1 MITQKQIKRPNNG
14 KKRINTRVDFTPM
27 VDMMMLLLTFFMFC
41 TTLSRP
47 QVMDIAMP
55 TKDIPKDTPPDTPDS
70 RAITF
75 ILAENNKVY
84 YYEGRPNYDDYTS
97 LKEINYT
104 QLRNVVLQKNKQI
117 VQQVNNLN
125 KKKKAKQ
132 ISDEE
137 YNTTMKEIK
146 KDKQGAVATI
156 KPTKD
161 AIFQNLVDVLDEM
174 AICSIGRYAVMD
186 MLEADEFLIK
196 NYETKGLYA
205 QGNVAK

>member
-1 MITQKQIKRPNNG
+1 MITKKQIKRPNNG

-174 AICSIGRYAVMD
+174 AICSVGRYAVMD

>member
-1 MITQKQIKRPNNG
+1 MITKRKIRRPKNG
-14 KKRINTRVDFTPM
+14 KKRTNTRVDFTPM

-55 TKDIPKDTPPDTPDS
+55 TKDIPIDTPPDTPDS

-84 YYEGRPNYDDYTS
+84 YYEGLPNYDDYTS

-132 ISDEE
+132 LSDEE

-146 KDKQGAVATI
+146 KDKLGAVATI

-161 AIFQNLVDVLDEM
+161 AIYQNLVDALDEM
-174 AICSIGRYAVMD
+174 AICSVSRYAVMD
-186 MLEADEFLIK
+186 MMEADEFLVK

-205 QGNVAK
+205 QGNVTK